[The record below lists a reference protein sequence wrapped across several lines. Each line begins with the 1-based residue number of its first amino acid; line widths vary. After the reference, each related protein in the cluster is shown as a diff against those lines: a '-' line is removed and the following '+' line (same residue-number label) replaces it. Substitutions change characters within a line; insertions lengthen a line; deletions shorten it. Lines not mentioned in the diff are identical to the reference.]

1 MEWNWQKQKFI
12 PPMTQVDKINLLKP
26 GLAAGLIVLALLHAT
41 NGFDAR
47 ADEPA
52 GRPDGRAAQPPRS
65 SKNYRP
71 ACWGRGFGVVEFELL
86 AIPLERGVLETR
98 RDAAQQDRLGE
109 RAGV

>member
-12 PPMTQVDKINLLKP
+12 PPMTQVGKINLLKP

-52 GRPDGRAAQPPRS
+52 GRPDGRAAQPPIIQQLPPGMLGS
-65 SKNYRP
+65 
-71 ACWGRGFGVVEFELL
+71 W
-86 AIPLERGVLETR
+86 IW
-98 RDAAQQDRLGE
+98 DADDL
-109 RAGV
+109 